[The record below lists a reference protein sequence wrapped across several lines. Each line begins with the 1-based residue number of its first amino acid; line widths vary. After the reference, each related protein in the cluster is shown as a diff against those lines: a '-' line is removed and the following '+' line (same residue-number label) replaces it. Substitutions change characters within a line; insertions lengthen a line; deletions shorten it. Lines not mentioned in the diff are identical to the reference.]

1 MLAMLAKLLTLFGV
15 DAVQW
20 RVLVLTALRVDL
32 RTTGA
37 MSMARMHARSSGTS
51 SLRSFLITLVFMGL
65 MLGLIVFVTA
75 DLFFSTTL
83 FFSFLLFSVG
93 TSLLLEYQA
102 IVLSPDDY
110 RQLGYQPITSRTFFA
125 ARMTS
130 VLFYVWLMT
139 LALGV
144 FPILASAFTRNGGL
158 LVAIAFL
165 AAALLASTTSAL
177 FVIGAYGWLLKLLP
191 ASRLK
196 HALTYL
202 QLAATFAVYASYFM
216 LPRLIGDHA
225 MQQFTMPHTGWVL
238 AVPGTWYASFVNI
251 AAHASAAA
259 HGFISTQT
267 PTPTPIQF
275 PPEHLALAGLTILL
289 AIAGIAIS
297 GGRLSLDYA
306 DRLADLMIDSTSTA
320 ETAAAPVR
328 AGRLFRDGERRAV
341 ALLVKGLFRHDMK
354 FRLGVLGI
362 VPLTIIYLFGAFGG
376 HGGVTDP
383 FVVGSRRGEPQ
394 LVYYAVLFFPTML
407 RQVMSR
413 SDGYR
418 AAWIF
423 FATPADTA
431 RLVLAV
437 KDFVLAYFVLPYL
450 AFLGLLLAYWFS
462 RLDHL
467 VILLIT
473 LALLCHLVL
482 LVQLLLSPELPF
494 SQPETKGGRSQVM
507 VLVIALSFVA
517 VLLPTLLHLAFATP
531 GRVLATLTGFV
542 VANLLLQKATVARVQ
557 RLARTAEV
565 QM

>member
-1 MLAMLAKLLTLFGV
+1 MLAKFLTLLGV
-15 DAVQW
+15 DPVQW
-20 RVLVLTALRVDL
+20 RVLVQTALRVDL

-37 MSMARMHARSSGTS
+37 MSMSRVRSGKA
-51 SLRSFLITLVFMGL
+51 SLRSFAITLGVMGL
-65 MLGLIVFVTA
+65 ILGLIVFVA
-75 DLFFSTTL
+75 SDLFFSVTL

-93 TSLLLEYQA
+93 SSLLLEYQS

-125 ARMTS
+125 ARLTS
-130 VLFYVWLMT
+130 VLLYVWIMT
-139 LALGV
+139 LALGL
-144 FPILASAFTRNGGL
+144 FPFIASALTRNGGL
-158 LVAIAFL
+158 IATL
-165 AAALLASTTSAL
+165 ALIATALLASTTAAL
-177 FVIGAYGWLLKLLP
+177 FVIGVYGWLLTLLP

-202 QLAATFAVYASYFM
+202 QLAATFLVYSSYFL
-216 LPRLIGDHA
+216 LPRLIGQDALQH
-225 MQQFTMPHTGWVL
+225 FTMPRDGWVL
-238 AVPGTWYASFVNI
+238 FIPGTWYASIVE
-251 AAHASAAA
+251 AAT
-259 HGFISTQT
+259 GRT
-267 PTPTPIQF
+267 TPIQ
-275 PPEHLALAGLTILL
+275 LALIGVTILL
-289 AIAGIAIS
+289 ALGSMSFA

-306 DRLADLMIDSTSTA
+306 DRLADLMIDSTSDRHTA
-320 ETAAAPVR
+320 TTRVR
-328 AGRLFRDGERRAV
+328 AGRVFRDGERRAV

-362 VPLTIIYLFGAFGG
+362 VPLTIIYLLGGFGG

-383 FVVGSRRGEPQ
+383 FEAGRRPGEPQ

-423 FATPADTA
+423 FATPADTP

-450 AFLGLLLAYWFS
+450 AFVALLLAYWFA

-467 VILLIT
+467 LILIVT

-482 LVQLLLSPELPF
+482 LLQLLLNPELPF
-494 SQPETKGGRSQVM
+494 SQPHTKGSRSRDMM
-507 VLVIALSFVA
+507 VLTIGLSIVG
-517 VLLPTLLHLAFATP
+517 VWLPSMLHIAFATP
-531 GRVLATLTGFV
+531 IRVSITLTGV
-542 VANLLLQKATVARVQ
+542 IAANVLLQRVVVARVR
-557 RLARTAEV
+557 RLASVAEV
-565 QM
+565 RL

>member
-1 MLAMLAKLLTLFGV
+1 MLAMLAKLLELIGV

-32 RTTGA
+32 RMTSA
-37 MSMARMHARSSGTS
+37 MSMSRAHVRGSGKS
-51 SLRSFLITLVFMGL
+51 SLRGFLITLGFMGL
-65 MLGLIVFVTA
+65 VFGLLVYAAA
-75 DLFFSTTL
+75 DLFFSSTL

-93 TSLLLEYQA
+93 SSLLLEYQA

-125 ARMTS
+125 ARLTS
-130 VLFYVWLMT
+130 VLIYVWLMAF
-139 LALGV
+139 ALGI
-144 FPILASAFTRNGGL
+144 FPCIAAAFNRHGGPIAS
-158 LVAIAFL
+158 IALFL
-165 AAALLASTTSAL
+165 AAVLASTTAAL
-177 FVIGAYGWLLKLLP
+177 FVIGVYGWLLKLLP

-202 QLAATFAVYASYFM
+202 QLAATFLVYASYFM
-216 LPRLIGDHA
+216 LPRLIGERA
-225 MQQFTMPHTGWVL
+225 LQQFSMPHTGWIL
-238 AVPGTWYASFVNI
+238 AVPGTWYASFIVI
-251 AAHASAAA
+251 ANDLA
-259 HGFISTQT
+259 HGVGLSET
-267 PTPTPIQF
+267 PGA
-275 PPEHLALAGLTILL
+275 HLMLAGATILL
-289 AIAGIAIS
+289 AIVAAMIS

-306 DRLADLMIDSTSTA
+306 DRLADLMIDSASDA
-320 ETAAAPVR
+320 QTAATPVR

-341 ALLVKGLFRHDMK
+341 ALLVRGLFRHDMK

-362 VPLTIIYLFGAFGG
+362 VPLTIIYLFGGFGG

-383 FVVGSRRGEPQ
+383 FVVGSKHGEPQ

-413 SDGYR
+413 SDAYR

-450 AFLGLLLAYWFS
+450 AFLGVLLAYWFP

-467 VILLIT
+467 AILLLT

-482 LVQLLLSPELPF
+482 LVQLLLNPELPF

-507 VLVIALSFVA
+507 ILVIALSAVA
-517 VLLPTLLHLAFATP
+517 VMLPTLLHAAFATP
-531 GRVLATLTGFV
+531 VRVLATLTGFV
-542 VANLLLQKATVARVQ
+542 AVNLLLQKATVARVQ
-557 RLARTAEV
+557 RLARAAEV
-565 QM
+565 QL

>member
-1 MLAMLAKLLTLFGV
+1 MMLAKLLELFGV

-32 RTTGA
+32 RMTSA
-37 MSMARMHARSSGTS
+37 MSMARAHGRGSGKS
-51 SLRSFLITLVFMGL
+51 SLRGFLITLGFMGL
-65 MLGLIVFVTA
+65 VFGLIVYVTP
-75 DLFFSTTL
+75 DLFFSTTV

-93 TSLLLEYQA
+93 SSLLLEYQA

-125 ARMTS
+125 ARLTS
-130 VLFYVWLMT
+130 VLLYVWLMA
-139 LALGV
+139 LALGI
-144 FPILASAFTRNGGL
+144 FPWIAAGLARHGGL
-158 LVAIAFL
+158 LTAFAL
-165 AAALLASTTSAL
+165 CFATLLASTTAAL
-177 FVIGAYGWLLKLLP
+177 FVIGVYGWLLKLMP

-202 QLAATFAVYASYFM
+202 QLAATFLVYASYFM
-216 LPRLIGDHA
+216 LPRLIGERA
-225 MQQFTMPHTGWVL
+225 MQTFSMPHTGWIL
-238 AVPGTWYASFVNI
+238 AVPGTWYSSFVSI
-251 AAHASAAA
+251 AADAA
-259 HGFISTQT
+259 HGIGLSRT
-267 PTPTPIQF
+267 PSS
-275 PPEHLALAGLTILL
+275 HLLLAGLTILL
-289 AIAGIAIS
+289 AIIAMILS

-306 DRLADLMIDSTSTA
+306 DRLADLMVDSASDA
-320 ETAAAPVR
+320 QTAATPVR

-341 ALLVKGLFRHDMK
+341 ALLVRGLFRHDMK

-362 VPLTIIYLFGAFGG
+362 VPLTIIYLFGGFGG

-383 FVVGSRRGEPQ
+383 FVAGSQRGEPQ

-413 SDGYR
+413 SDAYR

-450 AFLGLLLAYWFS
+450 AFLGLLLAYWFT

-467 VILLIT
+467 AILLLT

-482 LVQLLLSPELPF
+482 LVQLLLNPELPF

-507 VLVIALSFVA
+507 VLVIALSVVA
-517 VLLPTLLHLAFATP
+517 VALPTMLFYAFATP
-531 GRVLATLTGFV
+531 VRVLVTLTGFAAV
-542 VANLLLQKATVARVQ
+542 NVLLQKATVARVQ
-557 RLARTAEV
+557 RLTRAAEV
-565 QM
+565 QL

>member
-1 MLAMLAKLLTLFGV
+1 MLARLLTLLGV
-15 DAVQW
+15 DPLQW
-20 RVLVLTALRVDL
+20 RVLVQTALRVDL

-37 MSMARMHARSSGTS
+37 IGLSRIRSGRSSVRGFT
-51 SLRSFLITLVFMGL
+51 FTLAFMGL
-65 MLGLIVFVTA
+65 VLGLIIYFA
-75 DLFFSTTL
+75 NDLFFSFSL

-125 ARMTS
+125 ARLTS
-130 VLFYVWLMT
+130 VLLYVWIMT
-139 LALGV
+139 AALGF
-144 FPILASAFTRNGGL
+144 FPFIASALTRHGSGA
-158 LVAIAFL
+158 VTAIAFIW
-165 AAALLASTTSAL
+165 AALLASTTTAL
-177 FVIGAYGWLLKLLP
+177 FVIGGYGWLLTILP

-202 QLAATFAVYASYFM
+202 QLAATFLVYSSYFL
-216 LPRLIGDHA
+216 LPRLIGQEA
-225 MQQFTMPHTGWVL
+225 MQHFTMPRTGWVL
-238 AVPGTWYASFVNI
+238 LVPGTWYASLIDTI
-251 AAHASAAA
+251 AGTEA
-259 HGFISTQT
+259 
-267 PTPTPIQF
+267 PTPIQ
-275 PPEHLALAGLTILL
+275 LALAGFTLLL
-289 AIAGIAIS
+289 AATAAYSTG

-306 DRLADLMIDSTSTA
+306 DRLADLMIDSTSDA
-320 ETAAAPVR
+320 GTAATRVR
-328 AGRLFRDGERRAV
+328 AGRVFRDGERRAV
-341 ALLVKGLFRHDMK
+341 ALLVKGLFRHDMR

-362 VPLTIIYLFGAFGG
+362 VPLTVIYLLGGFGA

-383 FVVGSRRGEPQ
+383 FVMGSRRGEPQ

-423 FATPADTA
+423 FATPADTP

-450 AFLGLLLAYWFS
+450 VFLGLLLAYWFT
-462 RLDHL
+462 RIDHL

-482 LVQLLLSPELPF
+482 LVQLLLNPELPF

-507 VLVIALSFVA
+507 VLAIGLSLIAVW
-517 VLLPTLLHLAFATP
+517 LPAMLHQAFATP
-531 GRVLATLTGFV
+531 TRVLVTLTGFIA
-542 VANLLLQKATVARVQ
+542 ANLLLQKVTAARVR
-557 RLARTAEV
+557 RLARLAEV
-565 QM
+565 RF